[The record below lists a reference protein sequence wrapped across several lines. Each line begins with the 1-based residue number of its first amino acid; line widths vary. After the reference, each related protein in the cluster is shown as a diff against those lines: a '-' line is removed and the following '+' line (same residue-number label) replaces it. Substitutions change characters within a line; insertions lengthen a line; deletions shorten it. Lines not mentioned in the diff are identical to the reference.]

1 MRHNYLK
8 LSTSVRLSLLLS
20 LIISLS
26 STAQE
31 TPQDTTDT
39 GYTLGE
45 IALPDSELISSFYEY
60 DPILDRYIY
69 REKLGDLDLSVP
81 LILTPARI

>member
-1 MRHNYLK
+1 MRHNYWK
-8 LSTSVRLSLLLS
+8 LSTSVKLSLLLS

-31 TPQDTTDT
+31 TPQDTTET

-45 IALPDSELISSFYEY
+45 ITLPDSELISSFYEY

-69 REKLGDLDLSVP
+69 REQLGDLDLSIP
-81 LILTPARI
+81 LILTPEE